1 MTPDCVSISLRTG
14 VRVPRRVVALR
25 LQPRLRHRLEI
36 LARRY
41 PVRPN
46 TNNFVWAEGMDGGPN
61 RWGWVRPV
69 PVVGVFET
77 VAARLVGNDV
87 GVGGQPP
94 GGH

>member
-1 MTPDCVSISLRTG
+1 
-14 VRVPRRVVALR
+14 
-25 LQPRLRHRLEI
+25 
-36 LARRY
+36 
-41 PVRPN
+41 
-46 TNNFVWAEGMDGGPN
+46 MDGGPN

-94 GGH
+94 GGQQAVQGLGGGAVQGLEEVHGARNGSGARRIGTARVAELPTSAPLPVAPSYGYSG